1 MRALMAISFG
11 MRVTVSAD
19 VITRRLDEELILL
32 DLDSENYFGL
42 DEVGTRMWEV
52 LSSAPSVQAAFD
64 QLLSEYDVDAG
75 RLHIDLEKLVSELL
89 EHGLVR
95 LQAD

>member
-1 MRALMAISFG
+1 MAISFA
-11 MRVTVSAD
+11 MRMTVSAD

-52 LSSAPSVQAAFD
+52 LSSTRSVHRAWSGPA
-64 QLLSEYDVDAG
+64 SG
-75 RLHIDLEKLVSELL
+75 
-89 EHGLVR
+89 
-95 LQAD
+95 